1 MDMMNVINQVG
12 MLSITMLI
20 GFLIV
25 KTGYIDGQYKNAI
38 SKLIVNLILPCLII
52 SSISEKELKLDL
64 LKDLITVF
72 FMAIFCIAVMYAL
85 GALVAKILKI
95 PDYTARVHKI
105 MSSCGNV
112 IFIGYPILIAMYGEM
127 GFFYAII
134 YWLLNDLFLWTI
146 GILILSK
153 KNDGEPFVKKL
164 LNPNT
169 ISFAIAIIMF
179 VFGLKLPPVIH
190 SAVSGIGALTTSLS
204 MLFIGMALAD
214 VDVKNIIKKW
224 WVVVIAPIKLVILP
238 IIFIMI
244 FKYIGIRSIL
254 VGVVCL
260 EAAMPV
266 QTVTAIIAKEHEADF
281 EYAAVGLFVTTI
293 LSIFTLPFICYLIK
307 IWT

>member
-1 MDMMNVINQVG
+1 MDMMNVVNQVG

-25 KTGYIDGQYKNAI
+25 KTGYIDGKYKNAV
-38 SKLIVNLILPCLII
+38 SKLIVKLILPCLII
-52 SSISEKELKLDL
+52 SSIWEKDLKLDL
-64 LKDLITVF
+64 VKDLITVF
-72 FMAIFCIAVMYAL
+72 FMALFCIATMYCV
-85 GALVAKILKI
+85 GAIAAKILRI
-95 PDYTARVHKI
+95 PDYTARVHKL

-134 YWLLNDLFLWTI
+134 YWLLNDLFLWTLGVI
-146 GILILSK
+146 ILSE
-153 KNDGEPFVKKL
+153 KNDDEPLVKKL

-179 VFGLKLPPVIH
+179 VFGIKLPHVIH
-190 SAVSGIGALTTSLS
+190 LAVSGVGELTTSLS
-204 MLFIGMALAD
+204 MLFIGMALAE

-224 WVVVIAPIKLVILP
+224 WVIVIAPIKLVLLP
-238 IIFIMI
+238 IIFILI
-244 FKYIGIRSIL
+244 FKYVGIRSIL
-254 VGVVCL
+254 IGVVCL

-266 QTVTAIIAKEHEADF
+266 QTVTAIIAKEHNADF

-293 LSIFTLPFICYLIK
+293 LSIFTLPFICYLLK

>member
-214 VDVKNIIKKW
+214 LNVKNIIKKW

-238 IIFIMI
+238 IIFILI

>member
-72 FMAIFCIAVMYAL
+72 FMAVFCIATMYAF

-238 IIFIMI
+238 IVFLLI

-307 IWT
+307 LWV

>member
-1 MDMMNVINQVG
+1 MVYKVG
-12 MLSITMLI
+12 DNGCTM
-20 GFLIV
+20 
-25 KTGYIDGQYKNAI
+25 
-38 SKLIVNLILPCLII
+38 
-52 SSISEKELKLDL
+52 
-64 LKDLITVF
+64 
-72 FMAIFCIAVMYAL
+72 
-85 GALVAKILKI
+85 VAKILKI

-238 IIFIMI
+238 IIFILI

>member
-238 IIFIMI
+238 IIFILI

>member
-1 MDMMNVINQVG
+1 MDMMNVVNQVG

-25 KTGYIDGQYKNAI
+25 KTGYIDGKYKNAV

-64 LKDLITVF
+64 LKDLVTVF
-72 FMAIFCIAVMYAL
+72 FMAIFCIAIMFSV
-85 GALVAKILKI
+85 GALVAKILRI
-95 PDYTARVHKI
+95 PDFTARVHKL
-105 MSSCGNV
+105 MSACGNV
-112 IFIGYPILIAMYGEM
+112 IFIGYPILIAVYGEM

-134 YWLLNDLFLWTI
+134 YWLLNDLFLWTLGVI
-146 GILILSK
+146 ILSEK
-153 KNDGEPFVKKL
+153 SDDEPLVKKL

-169 ISFAIAIIMF
+169 ISFAIALVMF
-179 VFGLKLPPVIH
+179 AFGIKLPNVIH

-214 VDVKNIIKKW
+214 VDVKNIVKKW
-224 WVVVIAPIKLVILP
+224 WVIVIAPIKLIILP
-238 IIFIMI
+238 IIFLLI
-244 FKYIGIRSIL
+244 FKSLGIRDIL
-254 VGVVCL
+254 VGVVCI
-260 EAAMPV
+260 EVAMPV
-266 QTVTAIIAKEHEADF
+266 QTVTAIIAKEHNADF

-307 IWT
+307 IWV